1 VPHALNLLNQIGA
14 RLARRPGSIALLGLG
29 SAGRDTA
36 RFDEHSDLDFFV
48 IAADKLALLAD
59 LSWLGDHVTWKHRNT
74 VDGYKALVEGVFC
87 EFAVFTQQELPGIP
101 AQSGRIVWA
110 SRGFQ
115 APAANVPHTP
125 DVRWL
130 TDEILS
136 NLYVGLHR
144 WLRGEHLAALR
155 MIQGEAVDNL
165 LRLRGAQDPFSPAR
179 RAESGGLDLSVMAG
193 GYHATPEAAEAILR
207 ALGPLENPM
216 ARAVGE
222 LLARAQGGEGT

>member
-1 VPHALNLLNQIGA
+1 VPHALRLLDQIGA

-48 IAADKLALLAD
+48 IAADKPALLAD
-59 LSWLGDHVTWKHRNT
+59 LSWLGEHVTWTHRNT

-87 EFAVFTQQELPGIP
+87 EFAVFTQEELPGIP
-101 AQSGRIVWA
+101 AERGRVVWA
-110 SRGFQ
+110 APGFQ
-115 APAANVPHTP
+115 APAANVPRAT
-125 DVRWL
+125 DARWL
-130 TDEILS
+130 IDEILS

-155 MIQGEAVDNL
+155 MIQGEALDNL
-165 LRLRGAQDPFSPAR
+165 LRLRGAKDPFSPAR

-193 GYHATPEAAEAILR
+193 GYDATPAAAEAILG
-207 ALGPLENPM
+207 ALGPLDNPV
-216 ARAVGE
+216 AGAVGE
-222 LLARAQGGEGT
+222 LLARVEEAEGR